1 MKRILVCLLLAAAL
15 AAPSLALASGGA
27 PVRLR
32 TTMTGRKAVPR
43 GATRGRGS
51 VTVRISGRR
60 VCWSFGR
67 LHGVD
72 APRAAFI
79 KKGIPGEFGPV
90 MLQLGRRYSAS
101 GCGTATA
108 GNAHAIALSPRSFY
122 ITVNT
127 RKFPLGAVRGQLR
140 KG

>member
-43 GATRGRGS
+43 GARSGRGS
-51 VTVRISGRR
+51 VTVRIAGRR

-67 LHGVD
+67 LRGTD
-72 APRAAFI
+72 KPRAAYI

-90 MLQLGRRYSAS
+90 ILQLGRRYT
-101 GCGTATA
+101 G
-108 GNAHAIALSPRSFY
+108 
-122 ITVNT
+122 
-127 RKFPLGAVRGQLR
+127 VRLCDDDGR
-140 KG
+140 